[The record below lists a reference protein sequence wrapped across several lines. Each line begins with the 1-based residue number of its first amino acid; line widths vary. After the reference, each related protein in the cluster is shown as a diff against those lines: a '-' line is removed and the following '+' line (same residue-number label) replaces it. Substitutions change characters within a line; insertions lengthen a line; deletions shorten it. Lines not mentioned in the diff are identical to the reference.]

1 MKKTLKTLVA
11 FIVAVLLLTGCAMRE
26 EVGIK
31 VTSDSKLSLRMLI
44 AMDDEMID
52 TYLTIKENP
61 EYMQAEDPSDIK
73 VKEHTDEERWAFLDS
88 DEMKSET
95 GDMDDFKKEKY
106 EKDGYKGYLYT
117 RELGTLDEISS
128 TSATSRVNIA
138 GGDSGDLEN
147 QILFI
152 KSGDVYKSNMAIKSE
167 ASDTDLS
174 QIKDLGGTIELN
186 FVLDLPVKPNS
197 SNADSTENNGKTLKW
212 NLLGSSKNIEFEFDL
227 KSGSSKDDKEDE
239 KDPKKDEKEDKK
251 DKKKSKESDDDE
263 DEEKSNVLLYVG
275 IGGGALLLV
284 VIIAVVVAST
294 SKKKNAANNMSVQQA
309 PVMGPSMEQ
318 PVQQQPVQ
326 IAQPTN
332 QPVDPNNQNPGQQ

>member
-11 FIVAVLLLTGCAMRE
+11 FVIAVLLLTGCAMRE
-26 EVGIK
+26 QVGIK
-31 VTSDSKLSLRMLI
+31 VSSDSKLSLRMLI

-61 EYMQAEDPSDIK
+61 EYMKAEDPSDIK

-88 DEMKSET
+88 DDMKSET

-106 EKDGYKGYLYT
+106 EKDGYKGYLFT
-117 RELGTLDEISS
+117 KELGSIDEISS
-128 TSATSRVNIA
+128 ESATSRVNIT
-138 GGDSGDLEN
+138 GGDGGEFAD

-152 KSGDVYKSNMAIKSE
+152 KKGDVYKSNMTIKSE
-167 ASDTDLS
+167 TSDSDLS

-186 FVLDLPVKPNS
+186 FVLELPVKPIS

-212 NLLGSSKNIEFEFDL
+212 NLLGSSKDIEFEFNL
-227 KSGSSKDDKEDE
+227 KSGSTKEDDEEEDDK
-239 KDPKKDEKEDKK
+239 KDTKE
-251 DKKKSKESDDDE
+251 DKKKSKDSDEED
-263 DEEKSNVLLYVG
+263 DEEKSNILLYVG

-284 VIIAVVVAST
+284 VIIAVVAVSS
-294 SKKKNAANNMSVQQA
+294 SKKKNAANNMAIQQA

-318 PVQQQPVQ
+318 PVQPVQPAQPVQ
-326 IAQPTN
+326 IAQPTQ
-332 QPVDPNNQNPGQQ
+332 QPVDPNQQNPGQQ